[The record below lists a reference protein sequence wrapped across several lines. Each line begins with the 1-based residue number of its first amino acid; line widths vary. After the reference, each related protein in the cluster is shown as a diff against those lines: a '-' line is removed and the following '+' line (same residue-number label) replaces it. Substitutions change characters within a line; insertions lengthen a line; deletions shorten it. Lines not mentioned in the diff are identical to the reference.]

1 MSKRSAPSTVK
12 RSAPFT
18 AQISEGFE
26 ERWEAFIKALSSAER
41 AILEAAGLLGS
52 GTATDASRRLR
63 ADLMLLFDAGYGIT
77 SSTLAQVRSMNAGA
91 RGELREKTQWI
102 KARINEGYTREQAR
116 HLYYEWAGEGDDPQ
130 SFNPNR
136 TLSDEE
142 VDKLYED
149 WSAGNTPRALQKRI
163 VTGGQLVTDKDGNQ
177 SIRYEGKTYR
187 INENGLWVPQE
198 QLEVQADGGV
208 TILPAET
215 TVGGLNV
222 RDINYVR
229 DVFEQRGYEATPE
242 EIEEILTNSRINDL
256 EGASQGSIEVILSGE
271 VGTYV
276 NENTVNIKD
285 LYRIFQAE
293 LGRRPTTEE
302 VNELIGGTR
311 SSVQGSEDFVTDYI
325 NTTVA
330 PRPEG
335 TVDLKELNEDQLST
349 FWPEIKESLEGLSET
364 VKNVLFGTGGPPSTL
379 GELLDSIGEGI
390 MEGLKGPIAV
400 TFDPNEGV
408 TLDLKIPVGF
418 EINGTSIQIPIF
430 DEEGNL
436 VTGEELKKVF
446 VDAAGR
452 LWDSTGGVLKEIG
465 EIFTDGS
472 GNIVVDIIDAGQAVL
487 EGVGLSEDG
496 ALVGTLVEAAIG
508 DFQYDPGTGKIIEEV
523 EASVDDLG
531 LDEGEENGLAD
542 TVDGDGDDDLGLT
555 DITKEESEDKPLTP
569 PKGSKYITDKDG
581 NIVRAI
587 GPDGTIYRVDENNEW
602 SVSTS
607 DVVTEEEETTVLPA
621 ETTISNGTEEEAIDE
636 DDTRQEESVEIPLD
650 TVEETELFE
659 QEEVIEEDDTRQ
671 EESVEIPLDTVEET
685 ELTEDTVVITDGGD
699 GGGDDGQPPLTNGGD
714 GGGDD
719 GQPPLNGGDDSGDT
733 DEQPP
738 LTSEPII
745 DDDVQEEPPLVGP
758 PGADG
763 VDGAA
768 GAAGAPG
775 SRGGYMGGLSYQ
787 LPQFVGVQYQPKD
800 YTVELNRI
808 INESLFKGMI

>member
-102 KARINEGYTREQAR
+102 NARINEGYTREQAR

-198 QLEVQADGGV
+198 QPEVQADGGV
-208 TILPAET
+208 RILPAE
-215 TVGGLNV
+215 
-222 RDINYVR
+222 
-229 DVFEQRGYEATPE
+229 
-242 EIEEILTNSRINDL
+242 
-256 EGASQGSIEVILSGE
+256 
-271 VGTYV
+271 
-276 NENTVNIKD
+276 
-285 LYRIFQAE
+285 
-293 LGRRPTTEE
+293 
-302 VNELIGGTR
+302 
-311 SSVQGSEDFVTDYI
+311 
-325 NTTVA
+325 TTVA

-379 GELLDSIGEGI
+379 GELLDSIGKGV

-400 TFDPNEGV
+400 TFDPNKGV

-436 VTGEELKKVF
+436 VTGEELKEVF
-446 VDAAGR
+446 VDATGR
-452 LWDSTGGVLKEIG
+452 LWDSTGGVLQEIG

-508 DFQYDPGTGKIIEEV
+508 DFQYDPETGKIIEEV

-531 LDEGEENGLAD
+531 LDEGEEDGLAD
-542 TVDGDGDDDLGLT
+542 TVDGDGDDGLGLT

-587 GPDGTIYRVDENNEW
+587 GPDGTIYRVDENGEW

-621 ETTISNGTEEEAIDE
+621 ETTISNGTEEEVIEEDDTEEFILTEAPSLGALPVFTADSRRIIDPIGSIGNTTEVYSDDE

-650 TVEETELFE
+650 TV
-659 QEEVIEEDDTRQ
+659 Q
-671 EESVEIPLDTVEET
+671 ET
-685 ELTEDTVVITDGGD
+685 ELTEDTVVITDG
-699 GGGDDGQPPLTNGGD
+699 
-714 GGGDD
+714 
-719 GQPPLNGGDDSGDT
+719 DDSGDT

-738 LTSEPII
+738 LTGGDDNGDTDEQPPLTGGDDSGDTDGQPPLTGG
-745 DDDVQEEPPLVGP
+745 DDDETPEEPPLVGP
-758 PGADG
+758 PGADGVDG

>member
-1 MSKRSAPSTVK
+1 MVDLFDYIFENLDIFDSNDIFEILEQFWQADNVGQIRRDEEYYDTLPQETQWLIEDTETFRELVK
-12 RSAPFT
+12 RYLNGDIT
-18 AQISEGFE
+18 YEQLQQFE
-26 ERWEAFIKALSSAER
+26 LSDY
-41 AILEAAGLLGS
+41 G
-52 GTATDASRRLR
+52 
-63 ADLMLLFDAGYGIT
+63 DAGTRFVEFYNEMM
-77 SSTLAQVRSMNAGA
+77 SLAQSLEEPREEGPGQKEIFT
-91 RGELREKTQWI
+91 RGQRV
-102 KARINEGYTREQAR
+102 YT
-116 HLYYEWAGEGDDPQ
+116 
-130 SFNPNR
+130 
-136 TLSDEE
+136 
-142 VDKLYED
+142 
-149 WSAGNTPRALQKRI
+149 
-163 VTGGQLVTDKDGNQ
+163 KDGKLA
-177 SIRYEGKTYR
+177 SVRYDGVVYVPDDTGK
-187 INENGLWVPQE
+187 LVPKE
-198 QLEVQADGGV
+198 QPEVRADGGV

-215 TVGGLNV
+215 LIDGLNA

-229 DVFEQRGYEATPE
+229 NLFEQRGYEATPE
-242 EIEEILTNSRINDL
+242 EIKKIVTNSRINDL
-256 EGASQGSIEVILSGE
+256 EEGASQGSIEVILSGE

-436 VTGEELKKVF
+436 VTGEELKEVF

-452 LWDSTGGVLKEIG
+452 LWDSTGGVLQEIG

-487 EGVGLSEDG
+487 EGIGLSEDG

-508 DFQYDPGTGKIIEEV
+508 DFQYDPGTGEIIEEV
-523 EASVDDLG
+523 QASVDDLG
-531 LDEGEENGLAD
+531 LDEGEEDGLAD
-542 TVDGDGDDDLGLT
+542 TVGEETDVPPSVDPDDSQDGLGLT
-555 DITKEESEDKPLTP
+555 EED
-569 PKGSKYITDKDG
+569 D
-581 NIVRAI
+581 
-587 GPDGTIYRVDENNEW
+587 
-602 SVSTS
+602 
-607 DVVTEEEETTVLPA
+607 TEELILTEAPPLEAPPVFTEDSQRIVDPIGSVGNTTEVY
-621 ETTISNGTEEEAIDE
+621 SDDE

-659 QEEVIEEDDTRQ
+659 EEVIEEDDTRQ

-685 ELTEDTVVITDGGD
+685 ELTEEVVIEEDDTKQEESVEIPLDTVEETELTEDTVVITDDDDSGD
-699 GGGDDGQPPLTNGGD
+699 TDEQPPLTV
-714 GGGDD
+714 
-719 GQPPLNGGDDSGDT
+719 GDDSGDT

-738 LTSEPII
+738 LTVG
-745 DDDVQEEPPLVGP
+745 DDDETPEEPPLVGPPGDDNETPEEPPLVGP

>member
-1 MSKRSAPSTVK
+1 MVDLFDYIFENLDIFDSNDIFKILEQFWQADNVGQIRRDEEYYDTLPQETQWLIEDTETFRELVK
-12 RSAPFT
+12 RYLNGDIT
-18 AQISEGFE
+18 YEQLQQFE
-26 ERWEAFIKALSSAER
+26 LSDY
-41 AILEAAGLLGS
+41 G
-52 GTATDASRRLR
+52 
-63 ADLMLLFDAGYGIT
+63 DAGTRFVEFYNNMM
-77 SSTLAQVRSMNAGA
+77 SLAQSLEEPREEGPSQKEIFKG
-91 RGELREKTQWI
+91 GE
-102 KARINEGYTREQAR
+102 AVY
-116 HLYYEWAGEGDDPQ
+116 
-130 SFNPNR
+130 
-136 TLSDEE
+136 
-142 VDKLYED
+142 
-149 WSAGNTPRALQKRI
+149 
-163 VTGGQLVTDKDGNQ
+163 DKDGNLA
-177 SIRYEGKTYR
+177 SVRYDGVVYAPDDTGK
-187 INENGLWVPQE
+187 LVPKE
-198 QLEVQADGGV
+198 KLEVQADGGV

-215 TVGGLNV
+215 LIDGLNA

-229 DVFEQRGYEATPE
+229 DVFEQRGYEGTPE
-242 EIEEILTNSRINDL
+242 EIKEILANSRINDL

-542 TVDGDGDDDLGLT
+542 TVDGDGDDGLGLT

-607 DVVTEEEETTVLPA
+607 DVVTEEDTTVLPA

-636 DDTRQEESVEIPLD
+636 DDTRQEESVEIPLN
-650 TVEETELFE
+650 
-659 QEEVIEEDDTRQ
+659 
-671 EESVEIPLDTVEET
+671 TVEET
-685 ELTEDTVVITDGGD
+685 ELTEDTKVITDGGD
-699 GGGDDGQPPLTNGGD
+699 DGAADGGDNGQPPLTNGSDNGSD
-714 GGGDD
+714 NGGDD
-719 GQPPLNGGDDSGDT
+719 GQPPLNGGDD
-733 DEQPP
+733 DETP
-738 LTSEPII
+738 
-745 DDDVQEEPPLVGP
+745 EEPPLVGP
-758 PGADG
+758 PGTDGVDG

-787 LPQFVGVQYQPKD
+787 LPQFVAVQYQPKD